1 LSASKTHGSAALD
14 HGPSSYGQ
22 EGIGVCPSHA
32 LLLRQTIYKDLLCL
46 ATKDSSDR
54 VLAVHAGCT
63 RFWVFMERSDGVS
76 ELEGMARAQVG
87 WQNRL
92 HLNARYQW
100 CTYKVNRNKTS
111 ARLQG
116 DCLYNPTT
124 AASLPGC
131 PPPSWSVGKD
141 KSSAVP
147 HTKRLTLT
155 VSRTPTPLET
165 RRQLA
170 FLPTRARN
178 EPLVGVSEQRP

>member
-1 LSASKTHGSAALD
+1 
-14 HGPSSYGQ
+14 
-22 EGIGVCPSHA
+22 
-32 LLLRQTIYKDLLCL
+32 
-46 ATKDSSDR
+46 
-54 VLAVHAGCT
+54 
-63 RFWVFMERSDGVS
+63 MERSDGVS

-141 KSSAVP
+141 KSSAVASHETP
-147 HTKRLTLT
+147 HPNGLANAHSFRDTPATGLFAYTGKERAARRCIRAKAMTIGPRSSNVLGSGMT
-155 VSRTPTPLET
+155 VDGAPAVP
-165 RRQLA
+165 
-170 FLPTRARN
+170 
-178 EPLVGVSEQRP
+178 